1 MAKKHIALAL
11 FMTASLPAAAGTVS
25 QTNLV
30 SDGATPAAVT
40 DPNLK
45 NPWGISYSPTG
56 AFWVSDNATG
66 LTTLYDG
73 TGAIQNLVVTIPA
86 AAGTGT
92 GSPTGQVFNG
102 SSNFVVTEGS
112 KSGAA
117 AFIFATED
125 GTISGWNFSV
135 DAANAVIAV
144 NQSAQGAVYKGIA
157 LYTDSKGNNSL
168 YVTDFH
174 GGDIDV
180 FDGTFK
186 ATASFR
192 DTTLPANYSPYNI
205 AVLNG
210 NIYVTYAV
218 VDKQR
223 HDSVSG
229 KGKGI
234 VEEISP
240 SGKVLARFEH
250 GQLNAPWGLAAVPAG
265 WGKLTGDILVG
276 NFGNGE
282 IPVFSPALKPHGVLK
297 TAAGKPL
304 AIDGLWGLIPG
315 NGGSGG
321 AADTLYFSAGT
332 NAEADGLFG
341 ALTYTP

>member
-1 MAKKHIALAL
+1 MASKHIALAL
-11 FMTASLPAAAGTVS
+11 FMTASFPAIAGTVS

-30 SDGATPAAVT
+30 SDGVTPAAVT

-86 AAGTGT
+86 ASGSGT

-102 SSNFVVTEGS
+102 SSDFTITEGG
-112 KSGAA
+112 KSGTA

-125 GTISGWNFSV
+125 GTISGWSFSV
-135 DAANAVIAV
+135 DPANAVVAV

-174 GGDIDV
+174 GGNIDV

-186 ATASFR
+186 PTASFR
-192 DTTLPANYSPYNI
+192 DTTLPANYSPYNVAI
-205 AVLNG
+205 LNG

-234 VEEISP
+234 LEEISP
-240 SGKVLARFEH
+240 TGQVLARFEH
-250 GQLNAPWGLAAVPAG
+250 GQLNAPWGLAIAPAG

-282 IPVFSPALKPHGVLK
+282 IAVYTPTLKAHGVLK

-321 AADTLYFSAGT
+321 ATNTLYFSAGT
-332 NAEADGLFG
+332 NAEVDGLFG

>member
-1 MAKKHIALAL
+1 MIKNYISLAL
-11 FMTASLPAAAGTVS
+11 FMAASLPAVAGTVS

-30 SDGATPAAVT
+30 SDGATAASFT

-45 NPWGISYSPTG
+45 NPWGISFSPG
-56 AFWVSDNATG
+56 GPFWVSDNATG
-66 LTTLYDG
+66 LTTLYN
-73 TGAIQNLVVTIPA
+73 TSGAIQGLVVAIPA

-92 GSPTGQVFNG
+92 GTPTGQVYNPSQDFKITQNG
-102 SSNFVVTEGS
+102 I
-112 KSGAA
+112 SGAS

-135 DAANAVIAV
+135 DSASAVIAV
-144 NQSAQGAVYKGIA
+144 NRGAKGAVYKGIA
-157 LYTDSKGNNSL
+157 FYTDSKGQNSL

-174 GGDIDV
+174 GGNIEV
-180 FDGTFK
+180 YNGSFK
-186 ATASFR
+186 RTAAFH
-192 DTTLPANYSPYNI
+192 DTSLPANYSPYNV

-210 NIYVTYAV
+210 NIFVTYAV

-223 HDSVSG
+223 HDSISG

-234 VEEISP
+234 LEEISAT
-240 SGKVLARFEH
+240 GQVIARFEH
-250 GQLNAPWGLAAVPAG
+250 GQLNAPWGLALAPAG
-265 WGKLTGDILVG
+265 WGKLSGDILVG

-282 IPVFSPALKPHGVLK
+282 IPVFTTALTPRGVLK
-297 TAAGKPL
+297 TAGGTPL

-321 AADTLYFSAGT
+321 AANAIYFSAGT
-332 NAEADGLFG
+332 NDEADGLFG
-341 ALTYTP
+341 AITYTP